1 MQSKSA
7 VVFEVVV
14 LLGSV
19 VATAGRAPAQDVA
32 PPPGFIPGQDADTSA
47 TAPAAPR
54 FFPGPDAYRRTES
67 GSGPGAGPSGYIQD
81 PGDPYQPQEIF
92 PSYPPVAGPVLFGPD
107 VTALPRIWFRA
118 EALFWWTKSSPVP
131 VPIVTQG
138 NPADAIPG
146 ALGQP
151 GTSVLIGD
159 ENINFDGRGGGRF
172 GLGFAFDD
180 AHTWGLEG
188 SYFFL
193 ANVSVTQGVSSDGG
207 PGSALLAFP
216 FFDPTLPGENSSF
229 IANPGS
235 FAGNA
240 VLTVSDFLQGLDVNL
255 VHNVYNVSGLRF
267 DLLGGFRWVNLQE
280 NLSFIT
286 DSPSVAPNPPDFFH
300 TFDRFNANN
309 NFYGGQLG
317 LRASYSNTR
326 LYFSATGKLA
336 LGGTVEHLFV
346 NGGTITNAGGFATA
360 PGAYLTQPTN
370 MGTASL
376 GQFAVV
382 PEVNLNFGV
391 RLNPWASIEVGYS
404 FLYLSAVARPG
415 DQIDRVINPTQAAA
429 ITGMFP
435 GSLSGPAR
443 PALNIHSSD
452 FWAQG
457 LNFGFVLRY

>member
-1 MQSKSA
+1 MQTKSA
-7 VVFEVVV
+7 LALEFVV

-19 VATAGRAPAQDVA
+19 LVAANRAQAEDVA
-32 PPPGFIPGQDADTSA
+32 PPPGFIPGQESDSSGVA
-47 TAPAAPR
+47 TPAPR
-54 FFPGPDAYRRTES
+54 FLPGEEAYRRTGP
-67 GSGPGAGPSGYIQD
+67 GSGPDFGPNNYFPD
-81 PGDPYQPQEIF
+81 AGDPYEPFQPY
-92 PSYPPVAGPVLFGPD
+92 PSAASPVLFAPD
-107 VTALPRIWFRA
+107 VTALPRVWFRA
-118 EALFWWTKSSPVP
+118 EALYWWTKASPVP

-151 GTSVLIGD
+151 GTSILIGD
-159 ENINFDGRGGGRF
+159 ESINFDGRGGGRF
-172 GLGFAFDD
+172 ALGFAFDG
-180 AHTWGLEG
+180 AQTWGLEG

-193 ANVSVTQGVSSDGG
+193 ANVSVTQGVSSDGS
-207 PGSALLAFP
+207 PTSALLAFP

-229 IANPGS
+229 IANPAA

-255 VHNVYNVSGLRF
+255 VHNVYNVNGIRL

-280 NLSFIT
+280 NLSFVT

-300 TFDRFNANN
+300 TFDRFSANN

-317 LRASYSNTR
+317 LRASYDNTR
-326 LYFSATGKLA
+326 LYFNATGKLA
-336 LGGTVEHLFV
+336 LGGTVEQLFV
-346 NGGTITNAGGFATA
+346 NGGTTTNAGGFAAA

-391 RLNPWASIEVGYS
+391 RLNPWASFVVGYS
-404 FLYLSAVARPG
+404 FLYVSSVARPG
-415 DQIDRVINPTQAAA
+415 DQIDRVINPTQASA
-429 ITGMFP
+429 ITGVFP

-443 PALNIHSSD
+443 PTLNIHSSD